1 MKAPL
6 RVLPFILTLILSAA
20 TPPRAFKV
28 IDAGIHQTEDG
39 PLVEKGTTF
48 VPGEVIFF
56 SCRLD
61 GYQVSAAQR
70 VAIQYQ
76 FSAVDPAGVPVVE
89 PASGKID
96 TELALEDKE
105 WRPKIRQTVLV
116 PPLAESGIYK
126 MRFSA
131 KYELSGAVSST
142 EATFEVHGNPVEPSA
157 TLVVRNFRFYRTED
171 DAEPLKLAAYRP
183 GDTIWAH
190 FDITG
195 YQLGAGNQRDVAYTL
210 SVTGPGGR
218 VLLAPRE
225 PTVDKGSSFYPMKY
239 VPCVI
244 SLNLQPNIRADE
256 YTIAIA
262 AQDRIGNQT
271 YESKQ
276 AFRVESIDRQ

>member
-1 MKAPL
+1 MKPPI
-6 RVLPFILTLILSAA
+6 RVLPFVLTLALSAA
-20 TPPRAFKV
+20 APPKSFKIV
-28 IDAGIHQTEDG
+28 DAGIHQTEDG
-39 PLVEKGTTF
+39 PLVEKGAAF

-61 GYQVSAAQR
+61 GYQVSAAQK
-70 VAIQYQ
+70 VAIQYE

-89 PASGKID
+89 PVKAKID

-105 WRPKIRQTVLV
+105 WKPKIRQSVLV

-131 KYELSGAVSST
+131 KDEVSGAVVLT
-142 EATFEVHGNPVEPSA
+142 EAAFEVHSHAVEPSA

-183 GDTIWAH
+183 GDTIWAR

-195 YQLGAGNQRDVAYTL
+195 YQLGAGNQRDVAYIL
-210 SVTGPGGR
+210 SVSGPGGR

-244 SLNLQPNIRADE
+244 SLNLQPNIRAEE
-256 YTIAIA
+256 YTIAVTA
-262 AQDRIGNQT
+262 LDRIGNQT

-276 AFRVESIDRQ
+276 TFRVE

>member
-1 MKAPL
+1 MKPPL
-6 RVLPFILTLILSAA
+6 RILPFVLTLALSAA
-20 TPPRAFKV
+20 TPPKSFKIV
-28 IDAGIHQTEDG
+28 DAGIHQTEDG
-39 PLVEKGTTF
+39 PLVEKGAAF

-61 GYQVSAAQR
+61 GYQVSAAQK
-70 VAIQYQ
+70 VAIQYE

-89 PASGKID
+89 PVKAKID

-105 WRPKIRQTVLV
+105 WKPKIRQSVLV

-131 KYELSGAVSST
+131 KDEVSGAVVST
-142 EATFEVHGNPVEPSA
+142 EAAFEVHGHTVEPSA

-183 GDTIWAH
+183 GDTIWAR

-195 YQLGAGNQRDVAYTL
+195 YQLGAGNQRDVAYIL
-210 SVTGPGGR
+210 SVSGPGGR

-244 SLNLQPNIRADE
+244 SLNLQPNIRAEE
-256 YTIAIA
+256 YTIAVTA
-262 AQDRIGNQT
+262 LDRIGNQT
-271 YESKQ
+271 YELKQ
-276 AFRVESIDRQ
+276 IFRVE